1 MQTAS
6 PSRLLPTCRLSIHP
20 TALIDSGAEI
30 CDDAEIGPF
39 AVIEAGTRIAKGCV
53 VHGHAQLLGNVD
65 IGENCEIGH
74 SAIIGA
80 NPQDHGFDRRTPS
93 QVQIGS
99 GNVIRE
105 HVTIHRASAEGQATS
120 IGDDNMLMVGCHLGH
135 DTIIGDRN
143 VLANHCLLGGH
154 VKLGDG
160 AFLGGGAA
168 FHQFVRIG
176 DLCMIKGQ
184 AAISQDVPPYVLA
197 SDSNE
202 LHGLNIIGMR
212 RAGLSAATRQNVKD
226 AFRQMFLSGNNLQEA
241 LDATL
246 LLQWEPE
253 ALKFI
258 DFFRAH
264 SDRGVCHP

>member
-1 MQTAS
+1 MQSAS
-6 PSRLLPTCRLSIHP
+6 PSRPLPTCRLSIHSS
-20 TALIDSGAEI
+20 ALIDSRAEVSE
-30 CDDAEIGPF
+30 DVEIGPF
-39 AVIEAGTRIAKGCV
+39 AVIEAGVRIAPGCL
-53 VHGHAQLLGNVD
+53 VHGHVQILGSVE
-65 IGENCEIGH
+65 IGANCEIGH

-80 NPQDHGFDRRTPS
+80 NPQDQGFDRRTPS
-93 QVQIGS
+93 QVRIGAR
-99 GNVIRE
+99 NVLRE
-105 HVTIHRASAEGQATS
+105 HVTIHRSSFENQATA
-120 IGDDNMLMVGCHLGH
+120 IGNDNMLMVGCHLGH
-135 DTIIGDRN
+135 DTTIGDRN
-143 VLANHCLLGGH
+143 VLANQCLLGGH

-202 LHGLNIIGMR
+202 LHGLNVIGMR

-226 AFRQMFLSGNNLQEA
+226 AFRQMFLNGHNLQEA

-258 DFFRAH
+258 DFFRVH